1 MLLKLKS
8 NILLKLITINIEI
21 AYNKGTIIAIKATN
35 KSL

>member
-1 MLLKLKS
+1 MLPELEF

-21 AYNKGTIIAIKATN
+21 TYNKGTIIAIKATN